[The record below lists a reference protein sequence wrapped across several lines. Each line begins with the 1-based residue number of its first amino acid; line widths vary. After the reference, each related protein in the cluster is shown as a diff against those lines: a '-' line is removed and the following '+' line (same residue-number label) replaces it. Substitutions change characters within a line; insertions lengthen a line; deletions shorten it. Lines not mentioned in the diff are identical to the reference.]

1 MTTINTQH
9 NLKIVPITAFAPGT
23 PPANNIF
30 LAWQLAQQSTPA
42 PVILVNTPY
51 YYPPSTT
58 SFESILKPPV
68 KPLYDASYAL
78 LVGIDAPNGLLTY
91 PIHL

>member
-1 MTTINTQH
+1 MITINTTH
-9 NLKIVPITAFAPGT
+9 NLKIVPITTFAPNT

-51 YYPPSTT
+51 YYPSSTAT
-58 SFESILKPPV
+58 FESVLKPPV
-68 KPLYDASYAL
+68 QPVYDANYAA
-78 LVGIDAPNGLLTY
+78 LVGIDAPNGLITY
-91 PIHL
+91 AIHL